1 MKGMDREA
9 LRLHSMTLTSLSLQ
23 MNWMLN
29 GPASGWH
36 MTLGWDR
43 QEIRA
48 NSVEEAQIKLT
59 QRSYESD
66 ENKKYRAQCT

>member
-29 GPASGWH
+29 GPASAWH
-36 MTLGWDR
+36 MTLGWDG
-43 QEIRA
+43 QEIIA
-48 NSVEEAQIKLT
+48 NSLEEAQIKPT
-59 QRSYESD
+59 QRSNESD
-66 ENKKYRAQCT
+66 KNKKYRVQ